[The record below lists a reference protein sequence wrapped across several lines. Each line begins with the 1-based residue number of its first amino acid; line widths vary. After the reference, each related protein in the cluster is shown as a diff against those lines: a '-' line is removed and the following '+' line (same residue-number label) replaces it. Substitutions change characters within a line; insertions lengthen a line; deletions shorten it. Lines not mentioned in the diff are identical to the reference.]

1 MRLMDEIVVCPN
13 STHPQILDE
22 HMDPSL
28 SFGISEKSCHLL
40 FAQL

>member
-1 MRLMDEIVVCPN
+1 MDVDSCLPKQ
-13 STHPQILDE
+13 HLPQILDE

-28 SFGISEKSCHLL
+28 SFGISEKSYRSL